1 MSSLQ
6 LSAEPQH
13 RSAVRLRPRRLPFR
27 PLGSSRGLLCP
38 EAPACG
44 IFRRTSPATYLQPS
58 ISPLPPRRS
67 APLGEQPRVSFRS
80 LQGTRKGTVA
90 LHLVSLRWGHPR
102 PSALAG
108 TKFHFGSPRDLI
120 VKNSQ
125 SRAPRDPWSRKPPH
139 QVKTPSANSKSG
151 LRFKL
156 GLRPP
161 DPCQAP
167 PLPGCLS
174 DGGGVPRWRRG
185 CRRLC
190 LKL

>member
-13 RSAVRLRPRRLPFR
+13 RAAVRLRPRRLPPR
-27 PLGSSRGLLCP
+27 PLGSSWGLLCP
-38 EAPACG
+38 EAPACR
-44 IFRRTSPATYLQPS
+44 ISRRTSPATYLQPN

-67 APLGEQPRVSFRS
+67 APLGEQRPVSFRS

-120 VKNSQ
+120 VKNAQ
-125 SRAPRDPWSRKPPH
+125 SRVLVTPGQGNHHP